1 MTQISSLRAR
11 AYAAQLPKSEERD
24 EMSNGTLAERIEEL
38 GQTYTTQTGGL
49 SARLDELEQRFA
61 RLPANDNASATG
73 ESIASQLINS
83 AGFKELNG
91 GASRGRAVVEMAAI
105 TTANSTVGTGRSQAT
120 SLVPADRQAGIVTPA
135 QRELTIRDLIA
146 PGQTTAGSIEYVQ
159 ETGYT
164 NNATTVAEGTLK
176 PYSDLTFD
184 LKTAPVRVIAHLF
197 KISRQMMDDAP
208 GLISYLDLRGTTG
221 LKLKEEAQLLHGNG
235 VGQNLLGLVPQATLF
250 DDALRSVGDTRVD
263 TLRRA
268 IQQVRRAEYRATGI
282 IMNPDDLADLE
293 LTKDAGGNYI
303 IVDPVEGGQGR
314 VWRLPIVDTTAM
326 EPGEFLVGALATAA
340 QVFDRQQVTFELSTE
355 NTDDFE
361 RNLATARI
369 EERLA
374 LAVYRPESLV
384 HGSFEE

>member
-1 MTQISSLRAR
+1 MADIAS
-11 AYAAQLPKSEERD
+11 
-24 EMSNGTLAERIEEL
+24 MIEEL
-38 GQTYTTQTGGL
+38 GAKYASTTDSLATRINDL
-49 SARLDELEQRFA
+49 EKRAARER
-61 RLPANDNASATG
+61 DNSGVATG
-73 ESIASQLINS
+73 ESVASQLVNS
-83 AGFKELNG
+83 PGFKELNG
-91 GASRGRAVVEMAAI
+91 GASRGRAVVEVAAI
-105 TTANSTVGTGRSQAT
+105 TSANTTVGTGRSLGT
-120 SLVPADRQAGIVTPA
+120 SLVPADRLSGIVTPA
-135 QRELTIRDLIA
+135 ERVLTVRDLIA

-164 NNATTVAEGTLK
+164 NNAAPVAEGASK

-184 LKTAPVRVIAHLF
+184 LKTAPVRTIAHLF
-197 KISRQMMDDAP
+197 KISKQMLDDVS

-221 LKLKEEAQLLHGNG
+221 LKLKEEDQLLHGNG
-235 VGQNLLGLVPQATLF
+235 TGQNLLGLVPQATLF
-250 DDALRSVGDTRVD
+250 DDTLRTVDDTRID

-314 VWRLPIVDTTAM
+314 VWRLPIVDTTTMPA
-326 EPGEFLVGALATAA
+326 GEFLVGALATAA
-340 QVFDRQQVTFELSTE
+340 QVFDRQQVTFEISTE

-374 LAVYRPESLV
+374 LAVYRPESIV
-384 HGSFEE
+384 HGSFDE

>member
-1 MTQISSLRAR
+1 MPDIA
-11 AYAAQLPKSEERD
+11 
-24 EMSNGTLAERIEEL
+24 EMITEL
-38 GQTYTTQTGGL
+38 GQNFNAKTSDLATRLGDLEKRAARERDNGGVTT
-49 SARLDELEQRFA
+49 S
-61 RLPANDNASATG
+61 
-73 ESIASQLINS
+73 ESVASQLVNS
-83 AGFKELNG
+83 PSFKELNG
-91 GASRGRAVVEMAAI
+91 GASRGRAVVEVAAI
-105 TTANSTVGTGRSQAT
+105 TSANTTVGTGRSLGT
-120 SLVPADRQAGIVTPA
+120 SLVPADRIPGIVTPA
-135 QRELTIRDLIA
+135 QRELTVRDLIA
-146 PGQTTAGSIEYVQ
+146 PGQTAAGSIEYVQ

-164 NNATTVAEGTLK
+164 NNAAPVAEGASK

-184 LKTAPVRVIAHLF
+184 LKTAPVRTIAHLF
-197 KISRQMMDDAP
+197 KISKQMLDDVS

-221 LKLKEEAQLLHGNG
+221 LKLKEEDQLLHGNG
-235 VGQNLLGLVPQATLF
+235 TGQNLLGLVPQATLF
-250 DDALRSVGDTRVD
+250 DDTLRTAGDTRID

-282 IMNPDDLADLE
+282 VMNPDDLADLE

-326 EPGEFLVGALATAA
+326 APGEFLVGALATAA
-340 QVFDRQQVTFELSTE
+340 QVFDRQQVTFEISTE

-374 LAVYRPESLV
+374 LAVYRPESIV